1 MTASKPSSAIAGD
14 GLEDIVAAPS
24 SICSIENGVLRYGG
38 IDIHE
43 LCQQGTFNEVI
54 FLLWNGRLPNASEL
68 SKLEADLE
76 ANMSLPEPVVKA
88 LHDFPK
94 KANFMDVLRTTVSLM
109 GCYDPDAEDNS
120 LEANKRK
127 ALRLTAQMGTLIAA
141 WEQIRNQKEPIHPKK
156 GLGLAGNFLYMLRGG
171 KEASASEVK
180 IFDQCL
186 ILHADH
192 EFNASTFCARVTAST
207 LTDMHSAITS
217 AMGTLKGPL
226 HGGANTKVME
236 TLLKIGEVAN
246 VNKWLDDAF
255 ARKERIMGFGHR
267 VYKNGDPRAIEL
279 RKISEQLGKEKNATK
294 WYDMS
299 LKVEAYVKEKKALL
313 PNVDFYSASVY
324 YVMGIPFDVYTPIF
338 AMSRISGW
346 TAHTIEQLTNNRL
359 LRPRAEYIGVKEASY
374 MPLSKRK

>member
-1 MTASKPSSAIAGD
+1 MSSSKSSAIAGD
-14 GLEDIVAAPS
+14 GLEDIIAAPS

-43 LCQQGTFNEVI
+43 LAQQSNFNEVI
-54 FLLWNGRLPNASEL
+54 FLLWNGRLPNAAEL
-68 SKLEADLE
+68 KKLEQDLE
-76 ANMSLPEPVVKA
+76 VNMTLPEPIIKA
-88 LHDFPK
+88 MRELPK
-94 KANFMDVLRTTVSLM
+94 KANFMDVLRTMVSLM
-109 GCYDPDAEDNS
+109 GCYDPEAEDNS
-120 LEANKRK
+120 IEANKRK

-141 WEQIRNQKEPIHPKK
+141 WEQIRNQKDPIHPKK
-156 GLGLAGNFLYMLRGG
+156 GLSLAANFLYMLRG

-180 IFDQCL
+180 IYDQCL
-186 ILHADH
+186 VLHADH

-217 AMGTLKGPL
+217 AIGTLKGPL

-236 TLLKIGEVAN
+236 TLLKIGDVAN

-279 RKISEQLGKEKNATK
+279 RKMSEALGKERGNSK
-294 WYDMS
+294 WFDMS
-299 LKVEAYVKEKKALL
+299 LKVEAYVKEKKGLL

-324 YVMGIPFDVYTPIF
+324 YTLGIPFDVYTPIF

-359 LRPRAEYIGVKEASY
+359 LRPRAEYIGVKEAPY
-374 MPLSKRK
+374 VPLAKRG